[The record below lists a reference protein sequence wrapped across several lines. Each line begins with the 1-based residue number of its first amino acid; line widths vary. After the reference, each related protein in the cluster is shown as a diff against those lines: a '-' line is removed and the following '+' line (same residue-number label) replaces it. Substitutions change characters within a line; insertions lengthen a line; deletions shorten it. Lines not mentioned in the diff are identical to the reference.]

1 MHASRSHASA
11 PAQPLRLTAFLRC
24 EGVPLHRRD
33 SLPLLQLPGA
43 ADDEVAAVYP
53 AWAAPELRAPASAD
67 WEGASVRL
75 FVRVT

>member
-1 MHASRSHASA
+1 MLCAPALTLS
-11 PAQPLRLTAFLRC
+11 PAQPLRLTAFLRT

-43 ADDEVAAVYP
+43 PRDEVAAVYP
-53 AWAAPELRAPASAD
+53 AWAAPELRAPAPAE